1 MKIVFMV
8 LGFLFLGSSFA
19 WGAFTQ
25 DDMRLAGSLEWV
37 CEPPLQG
44 SDNTECNTTGSNDT
58 FLRVDIDS
66 LPTQVGLGLTGI
78 GFMVAAA
85 AVNRPVRQPVAPQ
98 PYQPPGGHGAIRR

>member
-1 MKIVFMV
+1 MKIVLMV
-8 LGFLFLGSSFA
+8 LGFLFLGASFA

-25 DDMRLAGSLEWV
+25 DDMRLAGGLTWV
-37 CEPPLQG
+37 CEPPAASEQ
-44 SDNTECNTTGSNDT
+44 NTECYTTGSSDT

-85 AVNRPVRQPVAPQ
+85 AVNRPARQPVAPQ
-98 PYQPPGGHGAIRR
+98 PYLPPGGHGAIRR